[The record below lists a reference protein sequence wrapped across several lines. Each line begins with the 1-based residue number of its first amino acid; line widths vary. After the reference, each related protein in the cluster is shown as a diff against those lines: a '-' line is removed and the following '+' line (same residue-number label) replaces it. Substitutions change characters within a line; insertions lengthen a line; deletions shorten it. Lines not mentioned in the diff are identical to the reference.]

1 MRWSESR
8 KVEIIRGVSH
18 IRSGVIFGLSIFS
31 IVVGDHLW
39 SILVILIVVR
49 QKPWLS
55 VATTSW
61 PLLVNEHRM
70 QAGHTF
76 FASLLRM
83 DLILVHLR
91 AWVLVRQGF
100 EPVTSRSADRR
111 SPNWANQ
118 AAVEI
123 IINNYILLYNYLYNY
138 IILIITTYY
147 YIINNYILYILLVT
161 CLSNAVWIFL
171 SVKPSPRSFGRR
183 VKRIE
188 ISKERPERSA
198 FVPFDKTGFQN
209 VQVNVS
215 TASFQKFHG

>member
-18 IRSGVIFGLSIFS
+18 IRSGVSFGLSIFS

-55 VATTSW
+55 VSTTSW

-83 DLILVHLR
+83 DLILVQPPPPPFLIS
-91 AWVLVRQGF
+91 APPPPTSGKGICILESGKFFLVVPVSGILGF
-100 EPVTSRSADRR
+100 EIRNTAQV
-111 SPNWANQ
+111 
-118 AAVEI
+118 I
-123 IINNYILLYNYLYNY
+123 
-138 IILIITTYY
+138 
-147 YIINNYILYILLVT
+147 
-161 CLSNAVWIFL
+161 
-171 SVKPSPRSFGRR
+171 
-183 VKRIE
+183 RIPLT
-188 ISKERPERSA
+188 IRIWNPI
-198 FVPFDKTGFQN
+198 FQN
-209 VQVNVS
+209 L
-215 TASFQKFHG
+215 F

>member
-70 QAGHTF
+70 RAGHTF

-83 DLILVHLR
+83 DLILVHRPPSSPPPPPPPTSGKGICILESGKFF
-91 AWVLVRQGF
+91 LVVPVSGILGF
-100 EPVTSRSADRR
+100 ETRNTAQV
-111 SPNWANQ
+111 
-118 AAVEI
+118 I
-123 IINNYILLYNYLYNY
+123 
-138 IILIITTYY
+138 
-147 YIINNYILYILLVT
+147 
-161 CLSNAVWIFL
+161 
-171 SVKPSPRSFGRR
+171 
-183 VKRIE
+183 RIPLT
-188 ISKERPERSA
+188 IRIWNPI
-198 FVPFDKTGFQN
+198 FQN
-209 VQVNVS
+209 L
-215 TASFQKFHG
+215 F

>member
-1 MRWSESR
+1 MVNFGDPDCGTAKTLIISGYHLMATPSKWASNASWSHFLCF
-8 KVEIIRGVSH
+8 IIENGSY
-18 IRSGVIFGLSIFS
+18 SCPPQS
-31 IVVGDHLW
+31 
-39 SILVILIVVR
+39 
-49 QKPWLS
+49 LS
-55 VATTSW
+55 VGPAGLWTRDL
-61 PLLVNEHRM
+61 PL
-70 QAGHTF
+70 
-76 FASLLRM
+76 
-83 DLILVHLR
+83 
-91 AWVLVRQGF
+91 
-100 EPVTSRSADRR
+100 SRPG

>member
-31 IVVGDHLW
+31 IVVGDHLC

-61 PLLVNEHRM
+61 ALLVNEHRM

-83 DLILVHLR
+83 DLILVHRSHSSPPPPPPPTSGKGICILESGKFF
-91 AWVLVRQGF
+91 LVVPVSGILGF
-100 EPVTSRSADRR
+100 EIRNTAQV
-111 SPNWANQ
+111 
-118 AAVEI
+118 I
-123 IINNYILLYNYLYNY
+123 
-138 IILIITTYY
+138 
-147 YIINNYILYILLVT
+147 
-161 CLSNAVWIFL
+161 
-171 SVKPSPRSFGRR
+171 
-183 VKRIE
+183 RIPLT
-188 ISKERPERSA
+188 IRICNPI
-198 FVPFDKTGFQN
+198 FQN
-209 VQVNVS
+209 L
-215 TASFQKFHG
+215 F